1 MYCILDD
8 VKKQLPEAVIMSLTD
23 DEIIGEIDETNFEK
37 AIADADAEIDGYCRP
52 DCRCI
57 SGESNSAGSRKY

>member
-1 MYCILDD
+1 MPCTLDD
-8 VKKQLPEAVIMSLTD
+8 VKKQLPEAVIISLTD
-23 DEIIGEIDETNFEK
+23 DSTVGVIDETNFEK
-37 AIADADAEIDGYCRP
+37 AVADADAEIDGYCRH